1 MNIPQKQQK
10 VYSLKARAQE
20 ADKEVKRLQ
29 HIIEKSAEAN
39 GTAVDPSFHKDLV
52 TIMEEKTPE
61 VKKQYPIG
69 SFQSL
74 FWEQQL
80 KTAKAKGPGGC
91 RCHPRMIRWCLNP
104 KIISSAAYHAMHSAG
119 FVTLPSERTLRDYS
133 NLFQCKPGFQP
144 EVNKQLMKEAKLEE
158 LDDLQNHVVLIFNE
172 MKIKEDLVYNKNT
185 GKVIGFVNIGDL
197 NDQVLKLNRPVPG

>member
-61 VKKQYPIG
+61 VKKQYPMGHSKACSG
-69 SFQSL
+69 SNS
-74 FWEQQL
+74 W
-80 KTAKAKGPGGC
+80 
-91 RCHPRMIRWCLNP
+91 RRP
-104 KIISSAAYHAMHSAG
+104 KQRAQVDAD
-119 FVTLPSERTLRDYS
+119 VTLGWYA
-133 NLFQCKPGFQP
+133 G
-144 EVNKQLMKEAKLEE
+144 V
-158 LDDLQNHVVLIFNE
+158 
-172 MKIKEDLVYNKNT
+172 
-185 GKVIGFVNIGDL
+185 
-197 NDQVLKLNRPVPG
+197 